1 MALCLKSGRVHSP
14 STAVTCRPHP
24 AACPSLWSICRTHSA
39 LQAKFEERW
48 QALMAPRLAEEE
60 LAARGDE
67 GAVLQ
72 KRMEAHQARTAAHG
86 AAL

>member
-1 MALCLKSGRVHSP
+1 MHSP
-14 STAVTCRPHP
+14 NTAVTCHRHP
-24 AACPSLWSICRTHSA
+24 AACPSFWQRSSHFITHSA

-67 GAVLQ
+67 GAVLH
-72 KRMEAHQARTAAHG
+72 KRMEAHQVRAAAHG
-86 AAL
+86 AAC